1 MSENNFFE
9 ITSVNNET
17 VKNTVKLQQKKY
29 RKESGLILLE
39 GEKSILGALESGIN
53 LKCIFYLDEKYVSR
67 FKNLEDVDFY
77 KVNEKIIEKISTVKS
92 ASSLVAVAFFPKY
105 NLAEILKKD
114 KIILLD
120 NIKDAGNLGT
130 IIRSACA
137 FGMDGILLFGECV
150 DEFSSKV
157 IRSSAGNIFK
167 IPIIHLG
174 IDTLLMQKIK
184 KTHKII
190 STVAP
195 LGDYAKTAQDCSEIN
210 YPKKYVIAL
219 GSEASGLCEEILKIS
234 DLFVTLKTENNVESL
249 NLAVFAGII
258 FYIINSKK

>member
-1 MSENNFFE
+1 MSENNFIE
-9 ITSVNNET
+9 ITSLSNDT
-17 VKNTVKLQQKKY
+17 VKDVVKLQQKKY
-29 RKESGLILLE
+29 RKESGLIFLE
-39 GEKSILGALESGIN
+39 GEKSICEAILNDIKLKSIFFTKDLSKFHN
-53 LKCIFYLDEKYVSR
+53 LKGVIY
-67 FKNLEDVDFY
+67 Y
-77 KVNEKIIEKISTVKS
+77 KVSEKVMEKISTTKS
-92 ASSLVAVAFFPKY
+92 ATNIAAVAYAPNY
-105 NLAEILKKD
+105 NLDEILNKN
-114 KIILLD
+114 KIVLLD

-137 FGMDGILLFGECV
+137 FKVDAILLFGGCV

-174 IDTLLMQKIK
+174 EDISVMQKLK

-195 LGDYAKTAQDCSEIN
+195 FGEFAKKAQDCRIID
-210 YPKKYVIAL
+210 YPKKYILAL
-219 GSEASGLCEEILKIS
+219 GSEAHGLCKEILKLS